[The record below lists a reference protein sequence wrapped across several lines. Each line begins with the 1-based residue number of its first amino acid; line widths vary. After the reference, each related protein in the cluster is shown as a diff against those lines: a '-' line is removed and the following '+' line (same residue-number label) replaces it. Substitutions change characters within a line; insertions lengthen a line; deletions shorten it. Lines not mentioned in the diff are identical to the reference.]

1 MSTSR
6 LPLLFFYAIL
16 LVPLFSHSLIILQR
30 DDYVVHGCSTSGNV
44 SSNSIFRDNL
54 KNLISILS
62 SDTKIE
68 NGFYSLSSGEGTD
81 KVYATG
87 LCRADLTATEC
98 RVCINFSGQELLQ
111 FCPNEK
117 EAIVWY
123 MNCTVRY
130 SNNSL
135 FGVIESTPTR
145 ALVSGLVSN
154 LTESSGV
161 LKTLFYDLRVGASAG
176 GDFVKVAVGNANY
189 KSQNSTIYGL
199 MQCSP
204 DLSEGDCSN
213 CLVRAQSYFRGCC
226 SKYAGVRIL
235 APSCNLRIE
244 LEQFYGSTLV
254 ESPPSL
260 SPLVPGKSI
269 SPPPLVPSKG
279 MFPKRTHVEEALTS
293 ISV

>member
-98 RVCINFSGQELLQ
+98 RVCINFSG
-111 FCPNEK
+111 
-117 EAIVWY
+117 
-123 MNCTVRY
+123 
-130 SNNSL
+130 
-135 FGVIESTPTR
+135 
-145 ALVSGLVSN
+145 
-154 LTESSGV
+154 
-161 LKTLFYDLRVGASAG
+161 
-176 GDFVKVAVGNANY
+176 
-189 KSQNSTIYGL
+189 
-199 MQCSP
+199 
-204 DLSEGDCSN
+204 
-213 CLVRAQSYFRGCC
+213 
-226 SKYAGVRIL
+226 
-235 APSCNLRIE
+235 
-244 LEQFYGSTLV
+244 
-254 ESPPSL
+254 
-260 SPLVPGKSI
+260 
-269 SPPPLVPSKG
+269 
-279 MFPKRTHVEEALTS
+279 
-293 ISV
+293 